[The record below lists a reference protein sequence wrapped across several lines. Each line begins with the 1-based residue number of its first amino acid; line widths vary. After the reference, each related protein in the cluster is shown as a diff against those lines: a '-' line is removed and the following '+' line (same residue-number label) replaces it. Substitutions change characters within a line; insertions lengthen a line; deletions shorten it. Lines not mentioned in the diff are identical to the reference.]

1 MDSMRVSE
9 ALDPGSIP
17 GKATQLCLILPCTGN
32 AGIAPAR
39 RLPFIMSGVDLVTDI

>member
-17 GKATQLCLILPCTGN
+17 GKATHLSLNLPYTGN
-32 AGIAPAR
+32 AGIVHDR
-39 RLPFIMSGVDLVTDI
+39 SFLSIL